1 MFVCLS
7 HWSTRLPRGRGSRVR
22 CAAWLALVWLVACGL
37 GREPEVLAQRRGGRG
52 TRAPR
57 PRSSNDLGV
66 IPRLPPRRLSDTSAS
81 PAGKPGGAG
90 TPGGGGAAAGEF
102 SVGEFSAGEGP
113 QPLPEGARRGNH
125 MLTLPIP
132 QEARD
137 SDLPQLSWRLP
148 TPWPQYFQGLD
159 HDFRVS
165 YRNSAGDIRQVPATL
180 CPSAPV
186 ERYRETVCRW
196 KILSQ
201 TESLIVIEATIN
213 PGSGRVNSLRIQLD
227 DQHRNLEVA
236 VAAWEAS
243 SPPPPPTGPGESPE
257 TSPET
262 APNTAPGTAP
272 AEPPP
277 TDAADNSLWTPICD
291 SGWLLDRT
299 LPGHRLTRNRVP
311 LSPCAPARVKIELS
325 GKEIKD
331 LKIASLRFAWD
342 PQQTPGGPSEVA
354 QLVRR
359 EERADAG
366 ETDWIFE
373 LADPDR
379 AVSAAELEID
389 WGNSDYRPARLAI
402 ADSLEPGTPFRPIAD
417 GAVLNL
423 PVGERTVRV
432 QQVAFAPRLGRYLK
446 WTVTNQHTSGELP
459 VTGCR
464 VTRTDAWVSIARN
477 QLPNPP
483 VAALTLTLR
492 SGQSAIESRWGDAS
506 QAATCEPVA
515 DLPRFTSSDE
525 FTPVTQEDYLPGGR
539 LGPPANS
546 SAFDPRGIFLLLGLL
561 VVGGT
566 LIRRWFKHARRSG
579 TSPPSP
585 QPPAE

>member
-1 MFVCLS
+1 
-7 HWSTRLPRGRGSRVR
+7 
-22 CAAWLALVWLVACGL
+22 
-37 GREPEVLAQRRGGRG
+37 
-52 TRAPR
+52 
-57 PRSSNDLGV
+57 
-66 IPRLPPRRLSDTSAS
+66 
-81 PAGKPGGAG
+81 
-90 TPGGGGAAAGEF
+90 
-102 SVGEFSAGEGP
+102 
-113 QPLPEGARRGNH
+113 
-125 MLTLPIP
+125 
-132 QEARD
+132 
-137 SDLPQLSWRLP
+137 
-148 TPWPQYFQGLD
+148 
-159 HDFRVS
+159 
-165 YRNSAGDIRQVPATL
+165 
-180 CPSAPV
+180 
-186 ERYRETVCRW
+186 
-196 KILSQ
+196 
-201 TESLIVIEATIN
+201 N

-432 QQVAFAPRLGRYLK
+432 QQVSFAPRLGRYLK

-464 VTRTDAWVSIARN
+464 VTLTDAWISVARAD
-477 QLPNPP
+477 LPNPLP
-483 VAALTLTLR
+483 DILQFSLTPGRTVL
-492 SGQSAIESRWGDAS
+492 ENRWGDAPPVPN
-506 QAATCEPVA
+506 CEP
-515 DLPRFTSSDE
+515 LPPTSL
-525 FTPVTQEDYLPGGR
+525 FAPGGEFVLTPDPR
-539 LGPPANS
+539 LARHAVKPPA
-546 SAFDPRGIFLLLGLL
+546 PGLNQ
-561 VVGGT
+561 
-566 LIRRWFKHARRSG
+566 RWIYFCLACALWWIGLRIHAWR
-579 TSPPSP
+579 
-585 QPPAE
+585 